1 MKPVFSEPVSGAT
14 QKSFTAAVLLLLDRG
29 KLSAD
34 ALQRAAAVAEKSSS
48 PVEPILT
55 RLGLVSERDMAT
67 AFAEALN
74 LPVADNLSV
83 APDANTLA
91 ALNPIFLREF
101 HVLPQERRSGGLIL
115 AMANPLDDYAAEA
128 VALAVECQV
137 ERLVATQTDI
147 DAALDRILQPA
158 ANPASPDGSA
168 ASGSDLERLRDL
180 ASDAPVI
187 RLVNQILARA
197 VDTRASDI
205 HIEPAADRLIVRN
218 RVDGV
223 MQDVDFPPVGL
234 REAVVS
240 RIKIMARL
248 NIAERRLPQDGRMS
262 ASVRGTEVDFR
273 VSTVPTVHGESV
285 VIRVLDREQV
295 SLDFQALGFDETA
308 LSVLKPILS
317 LPNGIL
323 LVTGPTGSGKTTTLY
338 AALSSLNTLDRKVM
352 TIEDPVEYQ
361 LDRVNQVQ
369 VQPAIGLTFAWALRA
384 FLRQN
389 PNIVMVGEIRDLE
402 TAQVAVQVALTGH
415 MILSTLHTND
425 AASGV
430 TRLLDMGVEDYLIV
444 STVNAIMGQRLVRT
458 LCTVCREPYELSV
471 ELAVR
476 LGVALDGPTSFFRP
490 KGCLH
495 CNNTGF
501 RGRTTILE
509 ILPLTDTIRKLV
521 LARSSSGEIHKAAV
535 ADGMR
540 TMQSHGMQKARE
552 GITTIDEVL
561 SVTRSV

>member
-1 MKPVFSEPVSGAT
+1 MKPLSPQLTSSAIVPIAW
-14 QKSFTAAVLLLLDRG
+14 LLAEQ
-29 KLSAD
+29 KLSPESLARATRIAAD
-34 ALQRAAAVAEKSSS
+34 SAE

-55 RLGLVSERDMAT
+55 RLGLVSERDMAA
-67 AFAEALN
+67 AFAAALN
-74 LPVADNLSV
+74 LPPAEIKSAPHAPTLQTLS
-83 APDANTLA
+83 PT
-91 ALNPIFLREF
+91 FLRQF
-101 HVLPQERRSGGLIL
+101 HILPQERTDAGLGL

-128 VALAVECQV
+128 TALVAGCPVI
-137 ERLVATQTDI
+137 RRVATQTDI
-147 DAALDRILQPA
+147 DAALDRLFPPTPIAESASETA
-158 ANPASPDGSA
+158 AGH
-168 ASGSDLERLRDL
+168 DLERLRDL

-223 MQDVDFPPVGL
+223 MREVESPPLAL
-234 REAVVS
+234 REALVS
-240 RIKIMARL
+240 RVKIMARL

-262 ASVRGTEVDFR
+262 ASVRGTEIDFR

-285 VIRVLDREQV
+285 VIRVLDRDQV
-295 SLDFQALGFDETA
+295 ALDFQILGFDDTA
-308 LSVLKPILS
+308 MAALRPILEM
-317 LPNGIL
+317 PNGIL

-338 AALSSLNTLDRKVM
+338 AALNALNSEDRKIM
-352 TIEDPVEYQ
+352 TIEDPVEYH
-361 LDRVNQVQ
+361 LDRVIQVQ
-369 VQPAIGLTFAWALRA
+369 IQPGIGLTFARALRA

-425 AASGV
+425 AASGI

-444 STVNAIMGQRLVRT
+444 STVNAIMAQRLVRRLCAGCSEPAT
-458 LCTVCREPYELSV
+458 LPLGLAEKLGLS
-471 ELAVR
+471 A
-476 LGVALDGPTSFFRP
+476 GTAQDFRKP
-490 KGCLH
+490 RGCPE
-495 CNNTGF
+495 CGGTGF

-509 ILPLTDTIRKLV
+509 ILPVTDAIRRMV
-521 LARSSSGEIHKAAV
+521 LARATSADIAKAAV

-540 TMQSHGMQKARE
+540 SMHAHGMQKAAS
-552 GITTIDEVL
+552 GQTTIEEVL
-561 SVTRSV
+561 SVTRSI